1 MSSAATSERQS
12 IRRRQSVAL
21 IVGGAALASALPTLP
36 LGWAVSEYLWE
47 LWWLNAGSSGLLDG
61 VPDRPVVLRAL
72 AGLVLLLVVV
82 LGATGVATRTRARGE
97 LTASA
102 AARWALIGAAIPVAV
117 LALALVLQSL
127 LAGPEQPPFV
137 PFS

>member
-1 MSSAATSERQS
+1 MKSAGTSEQRS
-12 IRRRQSVAL
+12 TRRQSVAL
-21 IVGGAALASALPTLP
+21 IVAGAALVTTLPTVL

-61 VPDRPVVLRAL
+61 VPDRPVVVRAL

-82 LGATGVATRTRARGE
+82 LCALGVATRTRARGE
-97 LTASA
+97 LAATG
-102 AARWALIGAAIPVAV
+102 AARWALLGAAIPVGV
-117 LALALVLQSL
+117 LASALVLQAL